1 MEYTHHSNN
10 YYFLNIQESVTTE
23 GSGEGIFECCFI
35 ILEIQPNAG
44 VVWWRGK

>member
-23 GSGEGIFECCFI
+23 GSGEGIFECWS
-35 ILEIQPNAG
+35 G
-44 VVWWRGK
+44 VGGNKNEGTE